1 MHYQS
6 LLPLECLVAH
16 LCNCL
21 TEREKLNN
29 LRREANQELKELSS
43 KTEGP
48 VRVRKSDVED
58 VRRRVEKLV
67 SQRDQANADPRRE
80 EIPTEIRRLEEK
92 VDSIKRQIEDDR
104 IALDG
109 LRLCADAENQISM
122 LREQCT
128 KDVELLEETIRE
140 NSFSLQKF
148 NVQPTGD
155 MPSYN
160 DDDGRALVAFVETF
174 VDKSQAEYTKAKAAF
189 STAEDEVEKSQRL
202 VNEKSAVCVSRQQN
216 IQSMTNRIDA
226 LRDGAVAKV
235 ESTIGKLLKYEA
247 GESLE
252 APAKDSPIGD
262 LLSYLDDRLKS
273 LDEDSPLDDADYS
286 TRLLKKLRKLAKKKT
301 QAGQVED
308 YKCPCCA
315 RSMDD
320 EEFGVF
326 KDTMK
331 ELMTDSP
338 LVEVDETAAEKH
350 KEMKEKYTK
359 WRKTLSDY
367 SSDFREYERLQKEH
381 ASSETELQTSLDEI
395 ATLKSN
401 LAKLKDKST
410 ERRNEMNEVRDLVES
425 CKRWAEDAHRIKD
438 KRMQI
443 NQKNDEL
450 TMTATTG
457 GRDLRTVEKELQ
469 DRGDSKEEKI
479 QQINKLNKE
488 MTELNNRVANLATQ
502 TSQLENV
509 LREKEAKFAESEKA
523 TERKNELLVRLQ
535 KAKEDEAQVRHM
547 DLLAI

>member
-1 MHYQS
+1 M
-6 LLPLECLVAH
+6 
-16 LCNCL
+16 